1 MNIPKLNNKINIG
14 QNIIR
19 LPKITDIFPC
29 FLLFLASRASVIGMF
44 PFGLSMFCAVFQK
57 SISYMGILTLV
68 LACISAHTGV
78 WTYKYILGAVLF
90 WLYSRIREDYRE
102 NPLLSSFV
110 SGACLFFAGLVLT
123 LYYPTGMYDFLVVC
137 IESVLCAFFYIVF
150 DKASLLFTYSRE
162 ACGEAELVSACLCL
176 GIFIT
181 GVNDIT
187 LPFNINLSS
196 LITIYAVMCIAMHE
210 NLAVAG
216 AGGLSAGFMCSMN
229 STAAVTL
236 MGFYGLSSI
245 FSNLLKGFKK
255 YGVAL
260 GFLGGSAITLFY
272 IGNSFEIPL
281 SIFEVLVS
289 VLAFILTPDSVHKK
303 IGVFFKRTLH
313 PEIVPETVRMREYL
327 TDRLYTASN
336 VFMNL
341 KDTVKSSSD
350 RRLNLY
356 NKDMCAIFDEA
367 TDRVCRKCSNC
378 GKCFGENSSNS
389 FRIIFSLLEVIES
402 QGFCNEK
409 NAPTEFLNLCEKP
422 EVFLNE
428 LSHVYELYKTEVL
441 KLGSDKNNRDLLLTQ
456 YNEISEMF
464 YEMSE
469 EIRSGFCFLAETEKR
484 IADEL
489 SAYNINVREVKV
501 IESLERSLDIY
512 ISCDKRFSE
521 KLLEEKLSNI
531 LKVPV
536 MFLES
541 SGGSMMRFMPKG
553 NFTAEV
559 YTKQIPKEG
568 QVINGDNLIFF
579 KGKDYKYYVILCDG
593 MGNGEKANRESKIC
607 ADMITAYLKAG
618 FSPKIT
624 LNLVNSAITL
634 KSDNEIFS
642 SIDLLCIDLLSGQ
655 ADFYKIGGSKSF
667 FCHQGHT
674 ETIFSDTLPCGIFPE
689 NHINVT
695 SKRISDGDILIMMSD
710 GVSDV
715 SPGYLSGERISK
727 IVEKDAEDIKGISEM
742 ILSSALK
749 KKYNKAID
757 DMTIASIKISSAE

>member
-19 LPKITDIFPC
+19 LPKLSDIFPC
-29 FLLFLASRASVIGMF
+29 FLLFLAGRASVIGMF
-44 PFGLSMFCAVFQK
+44 PFGLSMFCAAFQK
-57 SISYMGILTLV
+57 SISYIGILTLV
-68 LACISAHTGV
+68 LAGISAKTGV
-78 WTYKYILGAVLF
+78 WTYKYVLGAVLF

-110 SGACLFFAGLVLT
+110 SGTCLFFGGLVLT

-137 IESVLCAFFYIVF
+137 IESVLCSFFYIAF
-150 DKASLLFTYSRE
+150 DKASLLLTYSRE
-162 ACGEAELVSACLCL
+162 GCGETELISGALCL

-181 GVNDIT
+181 GVSDIM

-216 AGGLSAGFMCSMN
+216 AGGLAAGFMCSMSN
-229 STAAVTL
+229 TAAVTL
-236 MGFYGLSSI
+236 MGFYGLSAI
-245 FSNLLKGFKK
+245 ASNLLKGFKK
-255 YGVAL
+255 FGIAL

-272 IGNSFEIPL
+272 IGNSFEIPISL
-281 SIFEVLVS
+281 FEVLIS
-289 VLAFILTPDSVHKK
+289 VLLFVLTPDSIHKK

-327 TDRLYTASN
+327 SDRLYNASE
-336 VFMNL
+336 VFL
-341 KDTVKSSSD
+341 KLKNTVKSATD

-356 NKDMCAIFDEA
+356 NKDMCSIFDEV
-367 TDRVCRKCSNC
+367 TDRVCRKCNSC
-378 GKCFGENSSNS
+378 GKCFGENRNNS
-389 FRIIFSLLEVIES
+389 FRIIFSLLDVIES
-402 QGFCNEK
+402 QGFCNVK
-409 NAPTEFLNLCEKP
+409 NAPSEFLNLCEKS

-428 LSHVYELYKTEVL
+428 FSHVYELYKTEVL
-441 KLGSDKNNRDLLLTQ
+441 KLGNDKNNRDLILQQ
-456 YNEISEMF
+456 YGEISDLF
-464 YEMSE
+464 FEMSE
-469 EIRSGFCFLAETEKR
+469 EIKDGFCFLTEMEKR
-484 IADEL
+484 IAEDL
-489 SAYNINVREVKV
+489 LNSKIKIREVRV
-501 IESLERSLDIY
+501 IESSERSLDIY
-512 ISCDKRFSE
+512 ITCEKHISD
-521 KLLEEKLSNI
+521 KLLEERISNI

-536 MFLES
+536 RFIENC
-541 SGGSMMRFMPKG
+541 GNSMMRFSPKG
-553 NFTAEV
+553 IFSTEV

-568 QVINGDNLIFF
+568 QVINGDNLVCFPAEN
-579 KGKDYKYYVILCDG
+579 YKYYVVLCDG
-593 MGNGEKANRESKIC
+593 MGSGEKANRESKLC
-607 ADMITAYLKAG
+607 ADMIASYLKAG
-618 FSPKIT
+618 FSPKMT
-624 LNLVNSAITL
+624 LNIINSAISL

-642 SIDLLCIDLLSGQ
+642 SIDLLCIDLMSGQ

-667 FCHQGHT
+667 FCHNGHT
-674 ETIFSDTLPCGIFPE
+674 ETIFSDTLPVGIFPE
-689 NHINVT
+689 NHISIT

-710 GVSDV
+710 GVSDS

-757 DMTIASIKISSAE
+757 DMTVASIKINLTE